1 MARPERIKTPLG
13 QRLSDVRKALGY
25 DERVAFAD
33 LLGLP
38 KDTLGN
44 YERGDREPDLR
55 LLAVYRDRFGV
66 DLNWLA
72 TGEGEMFAV
81 PAKVPAVQ
89 IDAELMER
97 LHDRVWTIFLDVGQT
112 TPPRRV
118 IREVANV
125 YNDLKKAVSDV
136 ADAEMVE
143 AALPMILL
151 EFKRRIERARDEPGT
166 GKRLA

>member
-1 MARPERIKTPLG
+1 MGHPKRP
-13 QRLSDVRKALGY
+13 SFAALI
-25 DERVAFAD
+25 EIPA
-33 LLGLP
+33 
-38 KDTLGN
+38 DTLGT
-44 YERGDREPDLR
+44 YERGVRAPETN
-55 LLAVYRDRFGV
+55 LLTLYAQRFGV
-66 DLNWLA
+66 NLNWLF
-72 TGEGEMFAV
+72 TGEGEMFAN
-81 PAKVPAVQ
+81 PAKAPTVQ

-112 TPPRRV
+112 PPPRRV

-151 EFKRRIERARDEPGT
+151 EFKRRLERARDEPGT